1 MKKILLAVVAVL
13 SIVLL
18 AGCGGSNK
26 TLHCYSEQTTNGVV
40 TSSTI
45 DVKFNG
51 NTAEKIDVA
60 ISITVPDSFASYIDT
75 FKSTLE
81 TQRTKLEN
89 TGYTVNIETK
99 GNVVSL
105 KATGTDKTLSAEEKT
120 GSYEATKKAY
130 ENQGLT
136 CK

>member
-1 MKKILLAVVAVL
+1 MKKVLLIIVAVL
-13 SIVLL
+13 SITLI
-18 AGCGGSNK
+18 AGCGSKK
-26 TLHCYSEQTTNGVV
+26 TLHCSSEQNTNGVV

-45 DVKFNG
+45 DVTFNG

-60 ISITVPDSFASYIDT
+60 ISITVPDSFVSYLDT

-81 TQRTKLEN
+81 TQREKLES
-89 TGYTVNIETK
+89 TGYTVNIETN

-105 KATGTDKTLSAEEKT
+105 KASGTDKTLSDEEKT
-120 GSYEATKKAY
+120 GNYEATKKSY
-130 ENQGLT
+130 ESQGLT